1 MCNLSTELKCPDGF
15 TKGDIDFANRK
26 SYTLERSI
34 TTVDSPDCALKGVKG
49 KGNCKKPNGRR
60 KFWLT
65 YRFGYG
71 ELTIKKFDRFSNL
84 YSSSSDTS
92 GTSASSQSDSSS
104 FDIPQK
110 FAISAIFFRV
120 RGASQIIIKLRGDI
134 GQTVCKILF
143 RLVNCMFKHML
154 YAFLASNFRMCDV

>member
-15 TKGDIDFANRK
+15 TKGDIDCANRK

-120 RGASQIIIKLRGDI
+120 RGANMIVIKLRGAI
-134 GQTVCKILF
+134 GQTVCKAMSQ
-143 RLVNCMFKHML
+143 RVN
-154 YAFLASNFRMCDV
+154 YI